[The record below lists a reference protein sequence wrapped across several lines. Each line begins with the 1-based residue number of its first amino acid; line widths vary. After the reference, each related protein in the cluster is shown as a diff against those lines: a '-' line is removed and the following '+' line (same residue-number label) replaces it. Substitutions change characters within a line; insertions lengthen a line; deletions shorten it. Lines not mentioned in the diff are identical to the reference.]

1 MRRLIP
7 SPALIV
13 ASLALALSLGGVS
26 YAATKIGTRDIAK
39 DAIVSSKI
47 KDGTIQ
53 PADLGPAV
61 ASSIQSMQVRAWG
74 NVSVE
79 AELIAE
85 RTKGFTSVTRPK
97 RGIYCLTFADTA
109 LDPATVAPVVTV
121 DWDNSSGAN
130 LAAYVSK
137 SAHQCPEG
145 SDLGVRTYS
154 WTAGAASKLA
164 NTVAFTIVV
173 P

>member
-1 MRRLIP
+1 MRRFIP
-7 SPALIV
+7 SPALVV
-13 ASLALALSLGGVS
+13 ATLALVLSVSGVS
-26 YAATKIGTRDIAK
+26 YAAVKITTRDIAK
-39 DAIVSSKI
+39 DAVVSTKI

-61 ASSIQSMQVRAWG
+61 TSGIQSMQVRAWA

-79 AELIAE
+79 AELIPA
-85 RTKGFTSVTRPK
+85 RTKGFATVTRP
-97 RGIYCLTFADTA
+97 RNGVYCLTLTDPT
-109 LDPATVAPVVTV
+109 LDPATVAPVATV

-130 LAAYVSK
+130 LGVYVSK

-154 WTAGAASKLA
+154 WTAGANSKLA